1 MFKKNFV
8 FIITGIILLFVLIA
22 VAVGVSVSMFQKSQP
37 MASIAGS
44 QMDSISMNAR
54 TSNYESQVGG
64 LNAADIGYETKLT
77 ADMTYT
83 PALKADKGNSD
94 KGIKDNLSIKKVIRD
109 ANITLETKVIDD
121 DFNKIVLWVD
131 KNGGYEFSRDVNF
144 NGEFKQIR
152 VVFKVP
158 PQKLNSF
165 IDYLASVGKLSNSS
179 ISSNDIT
186 DQYYDTAARLENLK
200 NGRNQLLEIQKKAV
214 TITDILKVQ
223 NELNTITGQIE
234 SLEGSIKMWDK
245 LTGES
250 TVNISI
256 FEQRDPIKPSEEVKW
271 DFSSPANI
279 WKAMKNG
286 FIWTV
291 NAIFSIIV
299 WVLIALVTL
308 SPVMVVAAIVI
319 VIIIVVRKNKKRE

>member
-1 MFKKNFV
+1 MFKKNLA
-8 FIITGIILLFVLIA
+8 FIITGIIMLVIIA
-22 VAVGVSVSMFQKSQP
+22 VIIVISIPAFQKNQELSS
-37 MASIAGS
+37 MAGT
-44 QMDSISMNAR
+44 QMDNMAMDVKA
-54 TSNYESQVGG
+54 SNYENQSS
-64 LNAADIGYETKLT
+64 N
-77 ADMTYT
+77 MTVE
-83 PALKADKGNSD
+83 ALESTEKGKND
-94 KGIKDNLSIKKVIRD
+94 NGIKDNLSIKKIIKD
-109 ANITLETKVIDD
+109 ANITLETKVIDN
-121 DFNKIVLWVD
+121 DFNKVVSWVE

-158 PQKLNSF
+158 PQKLNAF
-165 IDYLASVGKLSNSS
+165 IDFLASIGKLSNSS

-200 NGRNQLLEIQKKAV
+200 NGRNQLLEVQKKAV

-245 LTGES
+245 LTGEA
-250 TVNISI
+250 TVNISM
-256 FEQRDPIKPSEEVKW
+256 FEQKDPVKPTEEIKW

-286 FIWTV
+286 FIWTI
-291 NAIFSIIV
+291 NAIFSVII

-308 SPVMVVAAIVI
+308 SPVIVIVVI
-319 VIIIVVRKNKKRE
+319 VIIVVRIMRKNKKEE